1 MLFCESL
8 VNVFI
13 MKIFIAGAGAV
24 GTHLAKLFVNSNH
37 AVILM
42 DDDESKLEQF
52 DSNIDLLK
60 ESGSMTS
67 IGDLKEAGAGNADLF
82 IAVPPYPDM
91 SILACVLAKK
101 LGAKTTVARVN
112 NSEYLQP
119 TNLELFHSIG
129 VDELIYP
136 EQLGAMEAIE
146 SIKRVGIRQMYEFS
160 NGDLV
165 LAVIKLRNNAPLV
178 GKTFIETAPMH
189 VGKYNIVAIYRNGET
204 LIPHGSSKLE
214 HDDLGYFVTTRK
226 NIPQVLT
233 DAGKEQYEIKSIMI
247 LGGSRIG
254 QRIAAGLGNSYEV
267 KLIEVN
273 REKSERLANKLEN
286 TLVINGDGRNMELM
300 KDEGIQKV
308 NAFIAVTDSSEV
320 NLLAC
325 QLAKKM
331 GVKKTVAEVENL
343 DYIPLA
349 EGIGIGTIINKKLI
363 AAGYIYRYT
372 LHAHVAYVKCLT
384 STNAEM
390 LELVAQP
397 NSKIQ
402 KAPLRELSLPK
413 DMNIGG
419 LIRNGEPIIVSG
431 DTKIEPYDKVVVF
444 AMQSSLDKVE
454 KLFN

>member
-1 MLFCESL
+1 
-8 VNVFI
+8 

-160 NGDLV
+160 
-165 LAVIKLRNNAPLV
+165 
-178 GKTFIETAPMH
+178 
-189 VGKYNIVAIYRNGET
+189 
-204 LIPHGSSKLE
+204 
-214 HDDLGYFVTTRK
+214 
-226 NIPQVLT
+226 
-233 DAGKEQYEIKSIMI
+233 
-247 LGGSRIG
+247 
-254 QRIAAGLGNSYEV
+254 
-267 KLIEVN
+267 
-273 REKSERLANKLEN
+273 
-286 TLVINGDGRNMELM
+286 
-300 KDEGIQKV
+300 
-308 NAFIAVTDSSEV
+308 
-320 NLLAC
+320 
-325 QLAKKM
+325 
-331 GVKKTVAEVENL
+331 
-343 DYIPLA
+343 
-349 EGIGIGTIINKKLI
+349 
-363 AAGYIYRYT
+363 
-372 LHAHVAYVKCLT
+372 
-384 STNAEM
+384 
-390 LELVAQP
+390 
-397 NSKIQ
+397 
-402 KAPLRELSLPK
+402 
-413 DMNIGG
+413 
-419 LIRNGEPIIVSG
+419 
-431 DTKIEPYDKVVVF
+431 
-444 AMQSSLDKVE
+444 
-454 KLFN
+454 